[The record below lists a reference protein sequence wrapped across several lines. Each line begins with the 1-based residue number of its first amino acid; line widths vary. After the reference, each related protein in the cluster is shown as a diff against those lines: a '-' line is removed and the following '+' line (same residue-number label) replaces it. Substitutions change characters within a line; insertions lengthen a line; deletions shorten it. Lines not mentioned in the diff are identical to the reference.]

1 MTNGTIMGFTNHLYI
16 SVHGEER
23 GVVGYITNL
32 TNVSISASSHTYIY
46 IIDYNSNPNHRP
58 VLPT

>member
-46 IIDYNSNPNHRP
+46 IYNR
-58 VLPT
+58 V